1 MPANIPRHQRT
12 YQNGTPSAATLHAH
26 APIAIARRTKD
37 AGEAA
42 STAGLA
48 ERPLWCTRSRRGK
61 IEARR
66 QALQGRSTSGKRIQR
81 KVTEMRH
88 TAVILASAVFFV
100 CWGCRGKAE
109 AAPARDLQT
118 PPRRTEWKLLS
129 GLTLL
134 QGSLDISFDRKLGV
148 VWGERTLDMVHK
160 KSYWLIDLQTG
171 EVEDLLIKFE
181 EKAADIVRGSEDVRF
196 SPDGKHLLIS
206 AHYCKSARIFDLS
219 TRKCVVVGGGEYRTI
234 LWVGNR
240 LLFESLHSSEIR
252 DVAGKVLEK
261 KLLDNVIASD
271 PTGKKLLVGWP
282 RPMVISPEATIL
294 REFGDSACDKET
306 PLLSRSG
313 NWAGVFCK
321 GEDGWAYSVVS
332 TTTDKVYRLRRPWA
346 RPSHSQTTAIA
357 FSRWATTTVLLA
369 RL

>member
-1 MPANIPRHQRT
+1 M
-12 YQNGTPSAATLHAH
+12 
-26 APIAIARRTKD
+26 
-37 AGEAA
+37 
-42 STAGLA
+42 
-48 ERPLWCTRSRRGK
+48 
-61 IEARR
+61 
-66 QALQGRSTSGKRIQR
+66 
-81 KVTEMRH
+81 
-88 TAVILASAVFFV
+88 
-100 CWGCRGKAE
+100 
-109 AAPARDLQT
+109 
-118 PPRRTEWKLLS
+118 
-129 GLTLL
+129 

-148 VWGERTLDMVHK
+148 VWGERTLDTVHK

-332 TTTDKVYRLRRPWA
+332 TTTDKVYRLRRPWGA
-346 RPSHSQTTAIA
+346 TLALTDNGDSIFAVGDDNSTFGAVMTGGRAVEATTADIVFWPKEDDPWKSTKGAPPGPKPNDILWNAMPKGKSQIIA
-357 FSRWATTTVLLA
+357 RKAMALTLLGKELFFVEADGNERVLKAVGLPGTEVSSSGNESRGSQKQ
-369 RL
+369 